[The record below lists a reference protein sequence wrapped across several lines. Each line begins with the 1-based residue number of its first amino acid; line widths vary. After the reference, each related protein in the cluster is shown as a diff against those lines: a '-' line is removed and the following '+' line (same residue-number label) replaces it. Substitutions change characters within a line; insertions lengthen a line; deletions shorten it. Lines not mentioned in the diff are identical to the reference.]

1 MVAAVCKCV
10 WFVLRSW
17 LGNVWDG
24 RSLSLR
30 GRSWARCASEGPA
43 LSVLKRL
50 WIVNVVSV
58 HFLSKNERKVKV
70 VGVKCWHVLKLA
82 VDACIANVSGLF
94 CEAVCV
100 I

>member
-1 MVAAVCKCV
+1 M
-10 WFVLRSW
+10 
-17 LGNVWDG
+17 D
-24 RSLSLR
+24 
-30 GRSWARCASEGPA
+30 
-43 LSVLKRL
+43 
-50 WIVNVVSV
+50 SV